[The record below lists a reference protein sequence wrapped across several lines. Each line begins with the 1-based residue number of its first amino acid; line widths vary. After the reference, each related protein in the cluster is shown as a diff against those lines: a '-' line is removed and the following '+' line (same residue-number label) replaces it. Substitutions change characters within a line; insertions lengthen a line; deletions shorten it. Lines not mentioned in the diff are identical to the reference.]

1 MPGMS
6 KSRLRA
12 GVLALVVAAGGV
24 AAAQAPQGTPPAAPA
39 VAANAQPAPYVL
51 TFGDMMNTLIQPRHA
66 KLGLAGGAQNWPLA
80 EYGLVEIRRAFAAIV
95 KAQPQFQGL
104 PIGEL
109 VDAALKQP
117 MDAVEAAIQ
126 ARDPKQFAAAYA
138 QLTAGCNACHTA
150 ADHPFVVIKAPDVS
164 AFPNQDFKP
173 RQ

>member
-1 MPGMS
+1 MLSMG
-6 KSRLRA
+6 KIKLTV
-12 GVLALVVAAGGV
+12 GGLVLFVAAAGV
-24 AAAQAPQGTPPAAPA
+24 AAAQAVQGAPPAS
-39 VAANAQPAPYVL
+39 AANAAPAPYVL

-66 KLGLAGGAQNWPLA
+66 KLGLAGRAQNWPLA

-117 MDAVEAAIQ
+117 MDAVETAIQ
-126 ARDPKQFAAAYA
+126 NRDAKQFAAAYA

-150 ADHPFVVIKAPDVS
+150 ADHPYVVIKAPDVS
-164 AFPNQDFKP
+164 AFPNQDFAP